1 MTDDH
6 TYNTESLH
14 TPESRERDAR
24 LVGHEWKGEAIGD
37 DPKCEAGCISYYGG
51 EKKHHKDCPYYPESL
66 TKLNAD
72 RIRALLAERDAL
84 NEGVWWRINH
94 IEDLE
99 AENQKL
105 REALAEQ
112 SRPGTCHEA
121 YSGRKM
127 QDPECRAGEY
137 GDDCREAIGLP
148 PLCQYNV
155 RIAEQEKTDD

>member
-72 RIRALLAERDAL
+72 RIEALLAERDSL
-84 NEGVWWRINH
+84 RE
-94 IEDLE
+94 E
-99 AENQKL
+99 AEGAHAVIAVERAEVVKL
-105 REALAEQ
+105 REENARLRGGYAQALVDFEERLDNAIENGGGIHWGKEFIPRAHFDHELRDEIAALKGEQ
-112 SRPGTCHEA
+112 P
-121 YSGRKM
+121 
-127 QDPECRAGEY
+127 
-137 GDDCREAIGLP
+137 
-148 PLCQYNV
+148 
-155 RIAEQEKTDD
+155 